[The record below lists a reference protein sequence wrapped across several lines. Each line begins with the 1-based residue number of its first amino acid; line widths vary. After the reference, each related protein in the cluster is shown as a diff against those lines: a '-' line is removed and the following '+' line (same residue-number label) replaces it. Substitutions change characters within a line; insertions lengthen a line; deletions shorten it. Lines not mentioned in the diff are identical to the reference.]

1 MKSFYIVIEDLE
13 SERIDAK
20 YYFNT
25 YDNARNYVDK
35 VIEERKDV
43 FVNYDD
49 VVVFDNDDALYISK
63 VIKYN

>member
-1 MKSFYIVIEDLE
+1 MKSFYIVIEELE

-25 YDNARNYVDK
+25 YEEARNYIDK
-35 VIEERKDV
+35 IIKERKDL
-43 FVNYDD
+43 FADYDD
-49 VVVFDNDDALYISK
+49 VVIFDNDDALYISK